1 MLHIDYANAYN
12 TAVHIVGEYGED
24 YCLGPEGC
32 TYVTRVERVDAIQN
46 PRAAGLMSVCIV
58 GKILE
63 AIGVPLEDMEGMGI
77 LTQYRHR
84 FQDMGIIFTDK
95 AYYFLD
101 SAQSMQDGDLPWGL
115 SVRHAERLTSRRE
128 WAEDEGLIAL

>member
-1 MLHIDYANAYN
+1 MLHIDYTNAYN

-32 TYVTRVERVDAIQN
+32 TYVTRVERVDAIRG
-46 PRAAGLMSVCIV
+46 PRTELRSVCIV

>member
-1 MLHIDYANAYN
+1 MVYIDYTEAYN
-12 TAVHIVGEYGED
+12 TAVHIVREYGED
-24 YCLGPEGC
+24 HCLGPEGC

-84 FQDMGIIFTDK
+84 FQDRGIIFTDK

>member
-1 MLHIDYANAYN
+1 MVYIDYTEAYN
-12 TAVHIVGEYGED
+12 AAVDVVEEYGED
-24 YCLGPEGC
+24 YCLGPDGC
-32 TYVTRVERVDAIQN
+32 TYVTRVERVDAIRG
-46 PRAAGLMSVCIV
+46 PRTELRSVCIV

-63 AIGVPLEDMEGMGI
+63 AIGVPLEDMEGMGM

-84 FQDMGIIFTDK
+84 FHDRGIIFTDK

-128 WAEDEGLIAL
+128 WAEDEGLIAF